1 MQAKGIW
8 IQKGLN
14 FHTCHKILLKKQ
26 CPLGKNDS
34 DIMFRII
41 IDKEHWWT
49 HALCDN
55 FNLLLLTCYDA

>member
-41 IDKEHWWT
+41 IDKEH
-49 HALCDN
+49 
-55 FNLLLLTCYDA
+55 